1 MYLQLALLF
10 AVMVIAL
17 LFVAGRDLDN
27 SKKNCILCITVVL
40 TCFSG
45 FRTWRYSD
53 LMHYCYSFL
62 ETNLPDWQLDTE
74 NIVDTVGMQLV
85 YRFFGQLGFGFETV
99 LFVIAAFCAISL
111 GVIIYRY
118 SSSPYFSYLMY
129 IALGNYMFTFYAL
142 KQAIASAF
150 IMLSFIF
157 IIEKK
162 PVKFTVLILIAFLFH
177 RPAILFLAAYVI
189 ANKKID
195 KYYFIALGSAVVAV
209 VFFIDEIVTWF
220 SNLYY
225 DTMEFTVNESV
236 GFKQTMMILII
247 VFAIILR
254 PPKDFDR
261 VYKCTFN
268 IMVTAAIIQSFAVY
282 DNVFTRLAD
291 YFFQFFIIFVP
302 LMLETG
308 DEQALKM
315 PEHADEIK
323 YTYQRYYPFLKIGIS
338 AFAVIYYAWILSA
351 GSDLVEDFKFVWQDS
366 GESSLELL
374 ERFIETGSIV

>member
-17 LFVAGRDLDN
+17 LFATGRDLDN
-27 SKKNCILCITVVL
+27 SKKLCIQCVTVVI

-45 FRTWRYSD
+45 FRSWRYGD
-53 LMHYCYSFL
+53 LMHYCFNFL
-62 ETNLPDWQLDTE
+62 QTNLPEWQIDFE
-74 NIVDTVGMQLV
+74 NRTDTVGLQLV

-99 LFVIAAFCAISL
+99 IFVIAAFCAISL
-111 GVIIYRY
+111 GVVVYRY

-129 IALGNYMFTFYAL
+129 IALGNYMFTFSAL
-142 KQAIASAF
+142 KQAVASAF

-162 PVKFTVLILIAFLFH
+162 PIKFTALVLIAFLFH
-177 RPAILFLAAYVI
+177 RPAILFLAAYII

-195 KYYFIALGSAVVAV
+195 KYYFMALGSAVVAV
-209 VFFIDEIVTWF
+209 IFFIDEIVTWF

-247 VFAIILR
+247 VFAVFLR

-268 IMVTAAIIQSFAVY
+268 IIVTAAIIQSFAIY

-291 YFFQFFIIFVP
+291 YFFQFFVIFVP

-308 DEQALKM
+308 EEQALKI
-315 PEHADEIK
+315 PEHADKIK

-338 AFAVIYYAWILSA
+338 AFAVIYYVWALSP
-351 GSDLVEDFKFVWQDS
+351 GGELVENFKFAWQDS

-374 ERFIETGSIV
+374 ERLMQDGFL

>member
-17 LFVAGRDLDN
+17 LFATGRDLDG
-27 SKKNCILCITVVL
+27 SKKLCIQCVTVVI

-45 FRTWRYSD
+45 FRSWRYSD
-53 LMHYCYSFL
+53 LMHYCFNFL
-62 ETNLPDWQLDTE
+62 QTNLPEWQIDFE
-74 NIVDTVGMQLV
+74 NRTDTVGLQLV

-99 LFVIAAFCAISL
+99 IFVIAAFCAVSL
-111 GVIIYRY
+111 GVVVYRY

-142 KQAIASAF
+142 KQTVASAF

-162 PVKFTVLILIAFLFH
+162 PIKFTALVLVAFLFH
-177 RPAILFLAAYVI
+177 RPAILFLAAYII

-195 KYYFIALGSAVVAV
+195 KYYFMALGSAVVAV
-209 VFFIDEIVTWF
+209 IFFIDEIVTWF

-247 VFAIILR
+247 VFAVFLR

-291 YFFQFFIIFVP
+291 YFFQFFVIFVP

-308 DEQALKM
+308 EEQALKI
-315 PEHADEIK
+315 PEHTDEIK
-323 YTYQRYYPFLKIGIS
+323 YTYQRYYPFFKIGIS
-338 AFAVIYYAWILSA
+338 AFAVIYYAWVLSP
-351 GSDLVEDFKFVWQDS
+351 GGEMVDDFKFAWQDS

-374 ERFIETGSIV
+374 ERLIQDGFI

>member
-17 LFVAGRDLDN
+17 LFATGRDLDN
-27 SKKNCILCITVVL
+27 SKKLCVQCVTVVI

-45 FRTWRYSD
+45 FRSWRYGD
-53 LMHYCYSFL
+53 LMHYCFNFL
-62 ETNLPDWQLDTE
+62 QTNLPEWQIDFE
-74 NIVDTVGMQLV
+74 NHTDTVGLQLV

-99 LFVIAAFCAISL
+99 IFVIAAFCAISL
-111 GVIIYRY
+111 GVIVYRY

-129 IALGNYMFTFYAL
+129 IALGNYMFTFSAL
-142 KQAIASAF
+142 KQAVASAF

-162 PVKFTVLILIAFLFH
+162 PIKFTTLVLIAFLFH
-177 RPAILFLAAYVI
+177 HPAILFLAAYII

-195 KYYFIALGSAVVAV
+195 KYYFMALGSAVVAV
-209 VFFIDEIVTWF
+209 ILFIDEIVTWF

-247 VFAIILR
+247 VFAVFLR

-268 IMVTAAIIQSFAVY
+268 IIVTAAIIQSFAIY

-291 YFFQFFIIFVP
+291 YFFQFFVIFVP

-308 DEQALKM
+308 EEQALKI
-315 PEHADEIK
+315 PEHTDEIK

-338 AFAVIYYAWILSA
+338 AFAVIYYAWILSP
-351 GSDLVEDFKFVWQDS
+351 GGEMVDDFKFAWQDS

-374 ERFIETGSIV
+374 ERLMQDGFL